1 MNAVPAADFLTDFSI
16 GGDLAPAAVDRAQ
29 PQDAN
34 AAGMAAKLEEAY
46 GRGLLT
52 GRATAQAQFNTKL
65 NEQRTTFVA
74 ELAAERLKWASE
86 VGETLATQIT
96 VALADFETRV
106 AETTARILKP
116 FLEAELRRQAVAE
129 LRAGLNGLVTADP
142 SVSLHIT
149 GPPDVLEMLA
159 AQLAEKAITAE
170 YVASEDCDVKIVA
183 GPAALETCLRHW
195 VDRLEEITREAG

>member
-1 MNAVPAADFLTDFSI
+1 MSAVSAADFLADFSI
-16 GGDLAPAAVDRAQ
+16 GGDLAPVSADGALPHA
-29 PQDAN
+29 AN
-34 AAGMAAKLEEAY
+34 AASAAAKLEEAY

-86 VGETLATQIT
+86 VGETLANQIAS
-96 VALADFETRV
+96 ALADFETRV

-170 YVASEDCDVKIVA
+170 YVASEDCEVKIVA
-183 GPAALETCLRHW
+183 GPTSLETCLRHW
-195 VDRLEEITREAG
+195 MDRLEE